1 MKPSAFDY
9 ECPTDLNAVLAMLG
23 DTETETRILAGGQS
37 LVPMMNYRLA
47 TPERLVDINRLPD
60 LDYIREDAGLVA
72 IGALAR
78 HGEIK
83 ASELVG
89 RYFPMMAEAYDWIAH
104 AAVRNRGTLCGNL
117 CHADPAS
124 EMPALMQVLD
134 ATLVVA
140 KATGTRE
147 VTAQDFFVGT
157 YETVLESDEMLTE
170 VRIPIPEAGTGW
182 GFEEVAMRK
191 GDYAWCTVVA
201 TLRMVEGR
209 IAAPRIAVSGVGDAA
224 IRLGAQEETLVGAE
238 PTSAVFEEIAAA
250 AAAAVNPPNVEHIS
264 ADYRRDLLR
273 SLLPRVLSA
282 AASRVAA

>member
-9 ECPTDLNAVLAMLG
+9 ECPTDLNAVLAFLG
-23 DTETETRILAGGQS
+23 HGTDTRILAGGQS

-47 TPERLVDINRLPD
+47 APDRLIDINRLPD
-60 LDYIREDAGLVA
+60 LDYIRAENGEIL

-78 HGEIK
+78 HGDIK
-83 ASELVG
+83 ASDLIANHL
-89 RYFPMMAEAYDWIAH
+89 PMMVEAYAWIAH

-134 ATLVVA
+134 ATLVIA
-140 KATGTRE
+140 KASGSRTIS
-147 VTAQDFFVGT
+147 AQDFFLGT
-157 YETVLESDEMLTE
+157 YETAVQSDEMLTE
-170 VRIPIPEAGTGW
+170 VRIPIPDHGTGW

-201 TLRMVEGR
+201 TLAVEGGR
-209 IAAPRIAVSGVGDAA
+209 ITAPRIAVAGLGDHAY
-224 IRLGAQEETLVGAE
+224 RLTAQETALTGAT
-238 PTSAVFEEIAAA
+238 PGADVFEEVAAA
-250 AAAAVNPPNVEHIS
+250 AATAADPPDAEHIS

-273 SLLPRVLSA
+273 TLLPRVLQA
-282 AASRVAA
+282 ATQRAGA